1 MDNFKIASLNVNG
14 ARKAV
19 KRTMIYEMINQKRIS
34 VLFLQETHSDLKN
47 EADWRKEWKGEIFFS
62 HGTSQSSGVGLLF
75 SSAFTPNSFNVEN
88 IVQGRCLLVKASFDH
103 FNLVFINIY
112 APNVGAERKNFLEK
126 IGERMGDCGSDD
138 YVFLGGDF
146 NCTENDLLDRNH
158 KEPHQASQ
166 QTLRQLVSSHGLVD
180 VWRRM
185 HTGSRQYTWSHVKQ
199 GRISL
204 ARIDRFYCFKHHF
217 NVFKTCQILPVA
229 FTDHSLLLGNVFITN
244 ILPKSAYWHFNLA
257 LTYDRSFREALS
269 YFWTVFRQRK
279 GDFTCLR
286 QWWDHGKVQIKQ
298 LCQQHTLNVTR
309 DVTRSIRDLE
319 MNIVELEN
327 LSDSTGNRG
336 HIEALKSK
344 RLVLANLLESKVQ
357 GVLVR
362 SRVQNI
368 TEMDAPSS
376 FFFSLERKRG
386 QRKAIHSLL
395 SNTGQQLS
403 EPGQIRRRA
412 VEFYS
417 SLFESEYKEN
427 EGLLEEFC
435 GGLPQVSGE
444 SNLRLARP
452 LGLQELHTALLS
464 MQGQKAPGIDG
475 LTAEFFKAYWDILAE
490 DLLDVYNESLAAG
503 SLPLSCRRA
512 VIALLPKKGNLQDI
526 RNWRPVSL
534 LCTDYK
540 ILSKAL
546 ATRLRE
552 AMEQVV
558 HRDQTYCVPGRS
570 MVDNIY
576 LIRDVLEVSG
586 SLGLRTGLIALDQ
599 EKAFD
604 RVEHSFMWQVLEKFG
619 FGAGLI
625 AKIKV
630 MYSGIESMLK
640 INGNLCAPFRV
651 RRGVR
656 QGCAL
661 SGMLYALSLEPLL
674 QKIRSSVHGLVL
686 PGFNSRVVL
695 SAYADDVVVFT
706 RNQQDVDKLTEMTN
720 KFSILSSARVNW
732 GKSEALAV
740 GEWREGLPVLPQGLL
755 WRRDGFKYLGLFLG
769 NENTEKKN
777 WENLEQRIESKLE
790 KWRWLHSHMSYRGR
804 VLVLNNLV
812 ASQLWHK
819 LSCLDPPSNLLA
831 NIQAK
836 MVDFFWNG
844 FHWVP
849 QSVLF
854 LPREEGGQGL
864 VHLAGRTAAFR
875 LRFVQKYLSG
885 PLDLVWR
892 DVASCVLKRVNN
904 LGLDAALFLT
914 DLSLLNLRG
923 LPKFYQGVFKSCA
936 LFKLKPSQTINSLH
950 WLLQE
955 PLICGSRLD
964 VCDRAG
970 PGLSEALR
978 RSKMTTLKQLVET
991 AGPSLS
997 NIEAMGSVMGVRS
1010 ARLVR
1015 RFLDLLRGKLSAKER
1030 SLLSDYCEGLSQPD
1044 PTDSFPGLTL
1054 YTELPNQSG
1063 PLLSSLDPQKMV
1075 LFNMDQ
1081 KTVYRACSKMMTQRH
1096 LVNRAVCLWTDKIAG
1111 RAPQWRTLYK
1121 PPIKK
1126 RTGDLQWR
1134 ILHGAIATNSFLSV
1148 IYQGVLNE
1156 CPFCSLSE
1164 NVFHV
1169 FMDCVRLKT
1178 IFSLLAN
1185 VFSLFSSVFTTSL
1198 FIGGVCQNKGN
1209 KTKARLLNF
1218 LISEAKLAI
1227 YLSRRDRLQ
1236 ERPHLDAVALWKC
1249 NLKARIRL
1257 EFHFHRATQNIEDFI
1272 QLWGF
1277 KNILCTV
1284 SDDGELH
1291 FNKLLI

>member
-1 MDNFKIASLNVNG
+1 
-14 ARKAV
+14 
-19 KRTMIYEMINQKRIS
+19 
-34 VLFLQETHSDLKN
+34 
-47 EADWRKEWKGEIFFS
+47 
-62 HGTSQSSGVGLLF
+62 
-75 SSAFTPNSFNVEN
+75 
-88 IVQGRCLLVKASFDH
+88 
-103 FNLVFINIY
+103 
-112 APNVGAERKNFLEK
+112 
-126 IGERMGDCGSDD
+126 
-138 YVFLGGDF
+138 
-146 NCTENDLLDRNH
+146 
-158 KEPHQASQ
+158 
-166 QTLRQLVSSHGLVD
+166 
-180 VWRRM
+180 
-185 HTGSRQYTWSHVKQ
+185 
-199 GRISL
+199 
-204 ARIDRFYCFKHHF
+204 
-217 NVFKTCQILPVA
+217 
-229 FTDHSLLLGNVFITN
+229 
-244 ILPKSAYWHFNLA
+244 
-257 LTYDRSFREALS
+257 
-269 YFWTVFRQRK
+269 
-279 GDFTCLR
+279 
-286 QWWDHGKVQIKQ
+286 
-298 LCQQHTLNVTR
+298 
-309 DVTRSIRDLE
+309 
-319 MNIVELEN
+319 MNIVELEH
-327 LSDSTGNRG
+327 LSESTGNRE

-386 QRKAIHSLL
+386 QRKVIHSLL
-395 SNTGQQLS
+395 SDTGQQVS

-427 EGLLEEFC
+427 EELFGEFC
-435 GGLPQVSGE
+435 GGLPQVSE
-444 SNLRLARP
+444 ETNLQLERP
-452 LGLQELHTALLS
+452 LGVQELHTALLN

-475 LTAEFFKAYWDILAE
+475 LTVEFFKAYWDILAE
-490 DLLDVYNESLAAG
+490 DLLEVYNESLAAG

-512 VIALLPKKGNLQDI
+512 VITLLPKKGNLQDI
-526 RNWRPVSL
+526 KNWRPVSL

-552 AMEQVV
+552 AMEQVI

-570 MVDNIY
+570 MVDNVY

-604 RVEHSFMWQVLEKFG
+604 RVEHGFLWKTMERFG

-625 AKIKV
+625 AKIQV

-640 INGNLCAPFRV
+640 INGGLCAPFRV

-656 QGCAL
+656 QGCTM

-674 QKIRSSVHGLVL
+674 QKIRSTVHGLVL

-706 RNQQDVDKLTEMTN
+706 KNQQDVDVLNEITT
-720 KFSILSSARVNW
+720 KFSVLSSARVNW

-755 WRRDGFKYLGLFLG
+755 WKKDGFKYLGLFLG

-777 WENLEQRIESKLE
+777 WENMEQKIECKLE

-819 LSCLDPPSNLLA
+819 LSCLDPPSGLLA

-836 MVDFFWNG
+836 MVNFFWNS

-854 LPREEGGQGL
+854 LPREEGGLGL
-864 VHLAGRTAAFR
+864 VHLAGRTAAFK
-875 LRFVQKYLSG
+875 LRFVQKYLARPS
-885 PLDLVWR
+885 DLVWR
-892 DVASCVLKRVNN
+892 DVASCIFRGVSN

-914 DLSLLNLRG
+914 DLNLLKLRG
-923 LPKFYQGVFKSCA
+923 LPRFYQGVFKSCT
-936 LFKLKPSQTINSLH
+936 LFKLKPSLTTNSLH

-964 VCDRAG
+964 VCDGAG

-978 RSKMTTLKQLVET
+978 RSKITTVKQLVET

-997 NIEAMGSVMGVRS
+997 NVEAMGSVMGVRS

-1015 RFLDLLRGKLSAKER
+1015 RFLDLLRGKMSAKER
-1030 SLLSDYCEGLSQPD
+1030 SLLRAYCERQSQPD
-1044 PTDSFPGLTL
+1044 PMDSFPGLIL
-1054 YTELPNQSG
+1054 DPGFPERSG

-1075 LFNMDQ
+1075 LSTMDQ
-1081 KTVYRACSKMMTQRH
+1081 KTVYRVCSKVINRRH
-1096 LVNRAVCLWTDKIAG
+1096 FENRAVCVWTDRLAG

-1148 IYQGVLNE
+1148 INRAVLNE

-1169 FMDCVRLKT
+1169 FMDCNRLKT
-1178 IFSLLAN
+1178 IFSLLTN
-1185 VFSLFSSVFTTSL
+1185 VFSLFGTVFTTSL
-1198 FIGGVCQNKGN
+1198 FIGGVCQNKSN
-1209 KTKARLLNF
+1209 KANARLLHF
-1218 LISEAKLAI
+1218 LISEAKMAI

-1236 ERPHLDAVALWKC
+1236 GGPHLDAVALWKC
-1249 NLKARIRL
+1249 NVKARIRL
-1257 EFHFHRATQNIEDFI
+1257 EFHFHRATQNMEDFM

-1277 KNILCTV
+1277 KKILCEV
-1284 SDDGELH
+1284 SERKELQ